1 VLIKQ
6 TLVWIKHCPSL
17 IEEVS
22 ASINASVASKK
33 ESAASINDPFMWITR
48 TKSDKTPPV
57 GSVDEGTEAF
67 GESGS
72 GPSSRSTGKEDSP
85 IAPADRITGR
95 LTGPINA
102 PGDEREKP
110 MTEARK

>member
-48 TKSDKTPPV
+48 TKSDKTLPV
-57 GSVDEGTEAF
+57 GSADEGREAF
-67 GESGS
+67 GERVG
-72 GPSSRSTGKEDSP
+72 GPSFRSPGKEDSP
-85 IAPADRITGR
+85 IAPGDRMTRR

-102 PGDEREKP
+102 PGNEREKP
-110 MTEARK
+110 VTDARK